1 MCSELN
7 YGKTFRSSVRWGGA
21 ELGSNPQSASL
32 RRLWLQSH
40 RTRTRTRTRTRI
52 PVLPL
57 LEAHRPSN
65 ITVTST
71 ISDVIT
77 ARALVRR
84 LSGGSPERMSVLNQ
98 VRRGEEEGGAGC
110 PSVRSTGTEHQ
121 GRAAPPT
128 TGAYNWD
135 RTGSGLAFII
145 KGCHSLPVSQASCC
159 VPAVGFHRK
168 AAACYSYFF

>member
-1 MCSELN
+1 M
-7 YGKTFRSSVRWGGA
+7 RGGG

-40 RTRTRTRTRTRI
+40 RTRTRTRNRTRI

-110 PSVRSTGTEHQ
+110 PSVRSTGTEYQ

-145 KGCHSLPVSQASCC
+145 KGCHSLPVSQAPARVLLHAGSGISQESRRMLFLFFLIGC
-159 VPAVGFHRK
+159 V
-168 AAACYSYFF
+168 FFFFF